1 LGAKK
6 KADLDVFELSSIKD
20 YKDRFSKWHIKQIDL
35 LTFCVNLLFTLSIAV
50 SGFIISN
57 QNSAIFKNNVK
68 CGQLSLTKT
77 ILFMLTLSASIGI
90 LGLIARLNDFRLTKN
105 IIKTRRRIFE
115 LDHDIKY
122 EDYEPSDKE
131 VKKSQRDNLICW
143 AKFLGRITWAFFYLQ
158 LFLFIISIWLFVLNM

>member
-1 LGAKK
+1 MTSKRKYFGGKK

-90 LGLIARLNDFRLTKN
+90 LGLIARLNDFRLTK
-105 IIKTRRRIFE
+105 K
-115 LDHDIKY
+115 HH
-122 EDYEPSDKE
+122 
-131 VKKSQRDNLICW
+131 
-143 AKFLGRITWAFFYLQ
+143 
-158 LFLFIISIWLFVLNM
+158 